1 MVKEFILSSSADN
14 NIKRKQ
20 IPVQY
25 RKSRQFQIPLFPS
38 SFLNIKLSN
47 LFEISGK
54 YLLLKSC
61 FLSFFLNWNTVDLQF
76 CLSFRYTA
84 KWISYIYT
92 YTNIYIYTHTH
103 THTHTHTYM
112 YIYTHIYIY
121 FLDLY
126 GKKILFH
133 IGQHR
138 ILSRPSCA
146 VGPY

>member
-14 NIKRKQ
+14 NMKRKQ

-84 KWISYIYT
+84 KLISYIYT
-92 YTNIYIYTHTH
+92 YTNIHTHTHRHTHTYIYTHTH
-103 THTHTHTYM
+103 
-112 YIYTHIYIY
+112 IYIY
-121 FLDLY
+121 FWTY
-126 GKKILFH
+126 MEKRFFSI
-133 IGQHR
+133 
-138 ILSRPSCA
+138 
-146 VGPY
+146 

>member
-14 NIKRKQ
+14 NMKRKQ

-38 SFLNIKLSN
+38 SFLNIKLDN

-84 KWISYIYT
+84 KLISYIYT
-92 YTNIYIYTHTH
+92 YTNIHTH
-103 THTHTHTYM
+103 THRHTHTYI
-112 YIYTHIYIY
+112 YIHTHIYIY
-121 FLDLY
+121 FWTY
-126 GKKILFH
+126 TEKRFFSI
-133 IGQHR
+133 
-138 ILSRPSCA
+138 
-146 VGPY
+146 

>member
-1 MVKEFILSSSADN
+1 MVKEFILSSSADSN
-14 NIKRKQ
+14 MKRKQ

-92 YTNIYIYTHTH
+92 YTNIHTH
-103 THTHTHTYM
+103 THTQTQ
-112 YIYTHIYIY
+112 THIYIY
-121 FLDLY
+121 IHTHIYIFLDLY
-126 GKKILFH
+126 GKRILFR

-146 VGPY
+146 VSPY